1 MDGMDALVNM
11 DNEEEK
17 QKSFV
22 FVQFAE
28 VGSVVLNV
36 QFENVTPLQVIA
48 LAEYLGVKGKN
59 QLVLEE
65 NARAEREREMSLAVP
80 SGQGKILIGK

>member
-1 MDGMDALVNM
+1 ME
-11 DNEEEK
+11 NEEEK
-17 QKSFV
+17 KPSFV
-22 FVQFAE
+22 LVRFSE

-48 LAEYLGVKGKN
+48 LAEYLSVKGKN
-59 QLVLEE
+59 QLIIEE

-80 SGQGKILIGK
+80 SGQGKILIGSK